1 LQGAVRKDIADM
13 EGIRLSREA
22 SERFAAA
29 LIDPPDL
36 APAMQRAFA
45 HHAALVKPV

>member
-1 LQGAVRKDIADM
+1 VQLLRVG
-13 EGIRLSREA
+13 

-36 APAMQRAFA
+36 APAMQRWIDISANMPRRTLGA
-45 HHAALVKPV
+45 G